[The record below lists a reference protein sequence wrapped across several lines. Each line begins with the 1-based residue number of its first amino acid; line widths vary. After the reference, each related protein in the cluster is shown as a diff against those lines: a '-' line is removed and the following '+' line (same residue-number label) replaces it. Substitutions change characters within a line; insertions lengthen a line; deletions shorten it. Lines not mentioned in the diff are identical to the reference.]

1 MERVTMIK
9 RITHITIR
17 VSNLKKSVSF
27 FENVLGLK
35 KKSEYATYV
44 DFDVGG
50 VDLGLEQKGKPHIYF
65 LVDNVDK
72 AYQNLK
78 DKGVKFVTEPK
89 DQYWGGRTA
98 MFLDPDE
105 NIFLLIQPFTPKHTR
120 TPSQ

>member
-35 KKSEYATYV
+35 KKSEYPTYA

-50 VDLGLEQKGKPHIYF
+50 VDLGLEEKGKPHIYF
-65 LVDNVDK
+65 LVDNVDG
-72 AYQNLK
+72 AYQSLK
-78 DKGVKFVTEPK
+78 EKGVKFVTEPK

-98 MFLDPDE
+98 TFLDPDE
-105 NIFLLIQPFTPKHTR
+105 NIFLLIQSFISKHTR
-120 TPSQ
+120 TSPQ